1 MKKILIIEDDL
12 DIQELIQF
20 FLEDQGYEVI
30 TASDGIDGIAVFLK
44 EQIDLILLDIL
55 LPKMDGYAVC
65 ELIRKESEVPII
77 MISALGREEDQIK
90 GFEMQIDDYIP
101 KPISLPIMIKKIETS
116 VYKGYKQD
124 KIEMRGDRAE
134 MSDFPLYLNMVVGG
148 LDCRDQAIGGF
159 SFVVK
164 IYAVPV
170 VEIIG

>member
-77 MISALGREEDQIK
+77 MIVMLMTKRTQRTIQK
-90 GFEMQIDDYIP
+90 CWQMQICVELFWNFQTQDV
-101 KPISLPIMIKKIETS
+101 IS
-116 VYKGYKQD
+116 
-124 KIEMRGDRAE
+124 A
-134 MSDFPLYLNMVVGG
+134 
-148 LDCRDQAIGGF
+148 
-159 SFVVK
+159 
-164 IYAVPV
+164 
-170 VEIIG
+170 